1 MRTTYPRQHPPTRG
15 LRTWWGKAWGRAV
28 EEAAYAEGDLKRGR
42 AVARR
47 SEVGGISVAPGSLL
61 AAVREGDD
69 AWTVEIE
76 VPRLAAEERRS
87 LVEVVAAE
95 SGRIA
100 ALLAGDLPHDLVEH
114 AEELGVELLPYGGEL
129 AATCTCPHYLD
140 PCPHAI
146 AVLVQVGWLVDE
158 DPLVLLAVRGLD
170 RDALLAELHA
180 RATGAATGP
189 VVGDLVDDVEL
200 VVDAALRAQA
210 LIAAFGDPTSGG

>member
-1 MRTTYPRQHPPTRG
+1 MIPELAEVTR
-15 LRTWWGKAWGRAV
+15 KAF
-28 EEAAYAEGDLKRGR
+28 
-42 AVARR
+42 
-47 SEVGGISVAPGSLL
+47 
-61 AAVREGDD
+61 
-69 AWTVEIE
+69 
-76 VPRLAAEERRS
+76 
-87 LVEVVAAE
+87 VEVVAAE

-100 ALLAGDLPHDLVEH
+100 ELLAANLPHDLVEH

-140 PCPHAI
+140 PCAHAI
-146 AVLVQVGWLVDE
+146 GVLVQLGWLVDE

-180 RATGAATGP
+180 RATGTMTGP

-210 LIAAFGDPTSGG
+210 LIAVFENPD